1 MRRQDREVSDHQ
13 AIEAFLRREQIL
25 RVAFYDQGDIYIVP
39 VNYGFTCDDNGFTF
53 YFHGAQAG
61 RKYALSRECPTM
73 GFEIDGGYRPVAGNT
88 ACEFTAEFQSVIG
101 TGVLRLLSDRQEKIA
116 GLNAV
121 MRQLS
126 GKDSW
131 DYPEAMVD
139 RTAVYCLRA
148 KNLSCKAKY
157 QR

>member
-1 MRRQDREVSDHQ
+1 MRRRDREVTDHQ
-13 AIEAFLRREQIL
+13 AIEDFLRREQIL

-39 VNYGFTCDDNGFTF
+39 VNYGFTCQDGSFTF

-61 RKYALSRECPTM
+61 RKYELSRECPTV
-73 GFEIDGGYRPVAGNT
+73 GFEIDGGYRLVPGST
-88 ACEFTAEFQSVIG
+88 ACAFTAEFQSVIG

-126 GKDSW
+126 GKDGW

-139 RTAVYCLRA
+139 STAVYCLQA
-148 KNLSCKAKY
+148 QTLSCKAK
-157 QR
+157 Q

>member
-1 MRRQDREVSDHQ
+1 MRRQDREVTDHQ
-13 AIEAFLRREQIL
+13 AIEDFLRREQIL

-39 VNYGFTCDDNGFTF
+39 VNYGFTCQDGSFTF

-61 RKYALSRECPTM
+61 RKYELSRECPTV
-73 GFEIDGGYRPVAGNT
+73 GFEIDGGYRLVPGST
-88 ACEFTAEFQSVIG
+88 ACAFTAEFQIG

-126 GKDSW
+126 GKDGW

-139 RTAVYCLRA
+139 STAVYCLQA
-148 KNLSCKAKY
+148 KTLSCKAKH
-157 QR
+157 

>member
-1 MRRQDREVSDHQ
+1 MRRRDREVTDCQ
-13 AIEAFLRREQIL
+13 AIEDFLRREQIL

-39 VNYGFTCDDNGFTF
+39 VNYSFTCDDNGFTF

-61 RKYALSRECPTM
+61 RKYELSQQCPTV
-73 GFEIDGGYRPVAGNT
+73 GFEIDGGYRLVPGSIP
-88 ACEFTAEFQSVIG
+88 CEFTAEFRSVIG

-126 GKDSW
+126 GKDGW
-131 DYPEAMVD
+131 DYFDAMVD
-139 RTAVYCLRA
+139 STAVYCLQA
-148 KNLSCKAKY
+148 KTLSCKAK
-157 QR
+157 Q

>member
-1 MRRQDREVSDHQ
+1 MRRRDREVTDQQ

-39 VNYGFTCDDNGFTF
+39 VNYGFTCDDNGFSF

-61 RKYALSRECPTM
+61 RKYELSRQSPTV
-73 GFEIDGGYRPVAGNT
+73 GFEIDGGYRPVAGDT
-88 ACEFTAEFQSVIG
+88 ACSFTAEFQSVIG

-126 GKDSW
+126 GKDGW
-131 DYPEAMVD
+131 DYMDAMVD
-139 RTAVYCLRA
+139 STAVYCLQA
-148 KNLSCKAKY
+148 KTLSCKAK
-157 QR
+157 Q

>member
-1 MRRQDREVSDHQ
+1 MRRRDREVTDHQ

-39 VNYGFTCDDNGFTF
+39 VNYGFTCQDGSFTF

-61 RKYALSRECPTM
+61 RKYELSQQTPTV
-73 GFEIDGGYRPVAGNT
+73 GFEIDGGYRPVAGDT
-88 ACEFTAEFQSVIG
+88 ACAFTAEFQSVIG

-126 GKDSW
+126 GRDGW
-131 DYPEAMVD
+131 DYLDAMVD
-139 RTAVYCLRA
+139 STAVYCLQA
-148 KNLSCKAKY
+148 KTLSCKAK
-157 QR
+157 Q

>member
-39 VNYGFTCDDNGFTF
+39 VNYGFTCQDGSFTF

-61 RKYALSRECPTM
+61 RKYELSRKTPTV
-73 GFEIDGGYRPVAGNT
+73 GFEIDGGYRPVAGDT
-88 ACEFTAEFQSVIG
+88 ACAFTAEFQSVIG

-126 GKDSW
+126 GKDGW

-139 RTAVYCLRA
+139 STAVYCLQA
-148 KNLSCKAKY
+148 KTLSCKAKH
-157 QR
+157 